1 MIAPRDWKQIV
12 VETDD
17 EEVNEIFIMLHDWLA
32 ETNKERID
40 MFEVYRAMTLV
51 GAVNVFHM
59 CGSDIERA
67 TDFMNELREIAF
79 IFLSHHGNDGEQP
92 IKH

>member
-1 MIAPRDWKQIV
+1 VIAPRDWRQIV

-17 EEVNEIFIMLHDWLA
+17 EEVNEIFIMLHNWLA

>member
-1 MIAPRDWKQIV
+1 VIAPRDWKQIV

>member
-17 EEVNEIFIMLHDWLA
+17 EEVNEIFIMLHNWLA

>member
-1 MIAPRDWKQIV
+1 MIAPRDWRQIV

-17 EEVNEIFIMLHDWLA
+17 EEVNEIFIMLHNWLA
-32 ETNKERID
+32 ETNKERIN

>member
-1 MIAPRDWKQIV
+1 VIAPRDWRQIV

-17 EEVNEIFIMLHDWLA
+17 EEVNEIFIMLHNWLA
-32 ETNKERID
+32 ETNKERIN

>member
-17 EEVNEIFIMLHDWLA
+17 EEVNEIFIMLHNWLS
-32 ETNKERID
+32 ETNKDHTD

-59 CGSDIERA
+59 CGSDIEKA
-67 TDFMNELREIAF
+67 ADFMNSLERLL
-79 IFLSHHGNDGEQP
+79 LSF
-92 IKH
+92 

>member
-1 MIAPRDWKQIV
+1 VIAPRDWKQIV

-17 EEVNEIFIMLHDWLA
+17 EEVNEIFIMLHNWLS
-32 ETNKERID
+32 ETNKDHTD

-59 CGSDIERA
+59 CGSDIEKA
-67 TDFMNELREIAF
+67 ADFMNELREIAF
-79 IFLSHHGNDGEQP
+79 IFLEHHGGDQP